1 MFTGQNQLVFV
12 DYGVESDTVNG
23 IKEGRLRIGL
33 AGAERIGYDSEMFK
47 CNKKYGSGIQQR
59 GGGQKYALGN
69 YQLRWKLKLWE
80 EMRSLRED
88 ENGTK
93 DGIF

>member
-1 MFTGQNQLVFV
+1 LVFV

-59 GGGQKYALGN
+59 GGG
-69 YQLRWKLKLWE
+69 
-80 EMRSLRED
+80 
-88 ENGTK
+88 
-93 DGIF
+93 